1 MKYFSRM
8 SLSIRQFFSN
18 SIWTFLELSLYPL
31 LMILATPI
39 FINYLGISEYGLWM
53 LVNNITLAFYFI
65 NPGLAETNIK
75 YIAKYRADG
84 DINSIRNVVRYN
96 FSVALLLLLI
106 ATVLGYLL
114 SFSHFIQLFNHPTVT
129 GNEDYVLLLA
139 SILSGLKFIEL
150 FILSVFKGFERFDI
164 SSRLG
169 LCSKVM
175 LVITNLMVV
184 VNGGDLMAVFLWSIV
199 ILMIMLCVQLFS
211 LYRFNK
217 QFITFPS
224 FKFLWRE
231 KTKMADRFWYWLQGS
246 ISLGGFL
253 SDKLLVAALTDTI
266 TFGYYSIASMVA
278 AQIHNVFLSFGGF
291 AFPRV
296 SYNLSASRVITPMY
310 LGARALIFV
319 PGAMFIVLLIL
330 FGDIIFKLWLGLETF
345 EASIIYIKQYLAFE
359 SVMLLIIVPYHF
371 LNGSPLIRLNS
382 IFESTLR
389 FMHLLGMLI
398 GFSLFGMKGV
408 IPSLMLTSLMN
419 IPFQYFLFHKK
430 LIPETRSYEHLF
442 LVIPPL
448 FICLMTLNISYF
460 LQMLL
465 LLFFIIS
472 IIAFYAAPAK
482 TYAFQLIQFGKNKNR

>member
-1 MKYFSRM
+1 M

-18 SIWTFLELSLYPL
+18 SVWTFLELSLYPL

-53 LVNNITLAFYFI
+53 LVNNITLAFYFT

-84 DINSIRNVVRYN
+84 DMPSIQNMVRYN
-96 FSVALLLLLI
+96 FSIALILFIISLLI
-106 ATVLGYLL
+106 GYVLSL
-114 SFSHFIQLFNHPTVT
+114 SHFIQLFNHPTIT
-129 GNEDYVLLLA
+129 GNEDHVLLLA
-139 SILSGLKFIEL
+139 SVFSGLKFIEL
-150 FILSVFKGFERFDI
+150 SILSVFKGFERFDI

-169 LCSKVM
+169 LASKV
-175 LVITNLMVV
+175 LIVIVNLIVV
-184 VNGGDLMAVFLWSIV
+184 VSGGDLLDVFLWSIL
-199 ILMIMLCVQLFS
+199 ILIIMLCIQTFR
-211 LYRFNK
+211 LYRFNR
-217 QFITFPS
+217 QLISFPS
-224 FKFLWRE
+224 LTLLVRE
-231 KTKMADRFWYWLQGS
+231 KTKITDRFWYWLQGS

-296 SYNLSASRVITPMY
+296 SFNLSANRDITPMY

-319 PGAMFIVLLIL
+319 PGAIFIALLIL
-330 FGDIIFKLWLGLETF
+330 FGDLIFKLWLGNATY

-371 LNGSPLIRLNS
+371 LNGSHLIRLNS

-389 FMHLLGMLI
+389 LMHVLGMII

-408 IPSLMLTSLMN
+408 IPSLMLTSLLN
-419 IPFQYFLFHKK
+419 IPFQYFVFHKK
-430 LIPETRSYEHLF
+430 LMPEISSNEPLYL
-442 LVIPPL
+442 LVPPL
-448 FICLMTLNISYF
+448 LICIMTLNISFF
-460 LQMLL
+460 LQMVLFLL
-465 LLFFIIS
+465 CIIS

-482 TYAFQLIQFGKNKNR
+482 TYAFQLIKFGKNKNR